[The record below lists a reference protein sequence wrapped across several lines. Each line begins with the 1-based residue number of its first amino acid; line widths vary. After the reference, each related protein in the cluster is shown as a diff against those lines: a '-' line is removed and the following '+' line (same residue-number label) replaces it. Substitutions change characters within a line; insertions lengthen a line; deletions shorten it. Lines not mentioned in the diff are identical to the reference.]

1 MTTLKELEKQRIEKI
16 KSLNTNELNS
26 YVKVLLRDLVKFNN
40 DDYIYANDSAI
51 NDINYVFDKLDE
63 ISELTGVYKPINDE
77 IMKYLIYSEYINN
90 FLSDIENFKIRNR
103 LLQHNIFSA
112 VQDLILLNVLI
123 REFHMISISDNSSVI
138 RSLIKTYKMMI
149 PKMYNKLET
158 DFEVINNYLYSVD
171 TLNENINV
179 SKLRIKEF
187 LDADSGKDKDLKE
200 LGFIDFYSEFIN
212 ENMKMLD
219 LINQYNDNYSILS
232 DINVDNVFEKHSKNF
247 YECFDD
253 TYKYHVPFDEFM
265 DKQPKFNIITG
276 EFIGGVL

>member
-16 KSLNTNELNS
+16 KSLNTDELNN
-26 YVKVLLRDLVKFNN
+26 YVKVLLHDLVKFSN
-40 DDYIYANDSAI
+40 DDYICFNDSAI

-63 ISELTGVYKPINDE
+63 ISELTGVYQPITNE

-90 FLSDIENFKIRNR
+90 FLNEIENFKIRNR

-112 VQDLILLNVLI
+112 IQNLILLGVFI
-123 REFHMISISDNSSVI
+123 REFHMISISDDSSVN
-138 RSLIKTYKMMI
+138 RSLIETYKMVI

-158 DFEVINNYLYSVD
+158 DFEVINNYLYSAD
-171 TLNENINV
+171 TLNDNIKYC
-179 SKLRIKEF
+179 KLRIKDL
-187 LDADSGKDKDLKE
+187 LDADSGKDKELKDLGYIDIYTE
-200 LGFIDFYSEFIN
+200 FID

-219 LINQYNDNYSILS
+219 LINQYNDNYSLLS
-232 DINVDNVFEKHSKNF
+232 DFNVNNVFEKHSENF

-253 TYKYHVPFDEFM
+253 TYKFHVPFDDFM

-276 EFIGGVL
+276 EFIGGVK

>member
-90 FLSDIENFKIRNR
+90 FLSDIENFKIQNR

-219 LINQYNDNYSILS
+219 LINQYNDNYSLLS

>member
-112 VQDLILLNVLI
+112 VHDLILLGVLI
-123 REFHMISISDNSSVI
+123 REFHMISISDDSSVS

-171 TLNENINV
+171 TLNENIKV

-200 LGFIDFYSEFIN
+200 LGFIDFYTEFID

-219 LINQYNDNYSILS
+219 LISQYNDNYSLLS

-253 TYKYHVPFDEFM
+253 IYKYHVPFDEFM

>member
-219 LINQYNDNYSILS
+219 LINQYNDNYSLLS